1 MSIMKISEA
10 TAKRLLAARSSYVR
24 KGIRK
29 GIMAEIRREFGIP
42 YNVKMVIAVETPDN
56 PDYCVIRNKYTRL
69 PLDNGVNDTPAVTVQ
84 TKPVE
89 VEVPAAKKVAAKPA
103 AKKVAAKPA
112 AKKVAAKPAAKKVAA
127 KSKSR

>member
-10 TAKRLLAARSSYVR
+10 TAKRLLAARSSYGR

-89 VEVPAAKKVAAKPA
+89 VEVPAAKKLQPSLQRRKLQQRAKAAKQQ
-103 AKKVAAKPA
+103 
-112 AKKVAAKPAAKKVAA
+112 
-127 KSKSR
+127 R